1 MFYAFYK
8 RHLYYY
14 KYLLIMY
21 RIRIKACSMHG
32 ARRYRTKEGGFVLM
46 EGAETGPFMHRRQK
60 RRRTIEGWS
69 PGTGS
74 S

>member
-1 MFYAFYK
+1 
-8 RHLYYY
+8 
-14 KYLLIMY
+14 MY
-21 RIRIKACSMHG
+21 RIRIKVCSMHG
-32 ARRYRTKEGGFVLM
+32 ARSTYRTKEGGFVLM
-46 EGAETGPFMHRRQK
+46 EGAETGPLCTGGQK